1 MSARGTQ
8 RGSAALV
15 LLLVALLLV
24 GCGSGTKAYVA
35 PGYPLRDRPKVAMLP
50 LEDLTGRGEV
60 ASKIT
65 HIFFVELVRTG
76 ICDLAEMGESENAVR
91 KNRIR
96 STGSL
101 SNDQIDALAENLGV
115 GFLMTGTVLEAGTI
129 RTDRGEV
136 PALGVTLKLIEVATK
151 KVIWADVANR
161 TGDDNE
167 TVFGWGR
174 EHSSEQLAIEVA
186 KDMFESLA
194 ELAPPP
200 AKGNEG
206 GQT

>member
-1 MSARGTQ
+1 VVLTLLLF
-8 RGSAALV
+8 ALV
-15 LLLVALLLV
+15 AA
-24 GCGSGTKAYVA
+24 GCGSGSKAYVA
-35 PGYPLRDRPKVAMLP
+35 PGYPLKDRPKVALLP

-60 ASKIT
+60 AAKMT

-76 ICDLAEMGESENAVR
+76 VCDVVEMGESENAVR

-101 SNDQIDALAENLGV
+101 SNDQIDAIAETMGV

-129 RTDRGEV
+129 RTDRGAI

-151 KVIWADVANR
+151 KIIWADVVNR
-161 TGDDNE
+161 TGDDGE
-167 TVFGWGR
+167 TIFGWGR
-174 EHSSEQLAIEVA
+174 EHSSEQLATDA
-186 KDMFESLA
+186 ARDMFKSLA

-200 AKGNEG
+200 SKGNDG
-206 GQT
+206 GQS